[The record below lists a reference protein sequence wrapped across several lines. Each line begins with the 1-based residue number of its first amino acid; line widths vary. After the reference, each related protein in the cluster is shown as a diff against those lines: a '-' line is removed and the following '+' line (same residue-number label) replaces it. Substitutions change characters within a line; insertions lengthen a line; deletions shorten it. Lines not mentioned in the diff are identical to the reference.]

1 MKHSRGI
8 ISYAR
13 VGQKVETGF
22 NVKPNSAF
30 PKLSWFSKAILKNF
44 FRFLDCNDEKEISM
58 NFQFVD
64 GKPMAKQTTN
74 MLFFS
79 WLFIVQVLYSI
90 LSIQ

>member
-8 ISYAR
+8 IFYAR

-22 NVKPNSAF
+22 NAKLNSAF
-30 PKLSWFSKAILKNF
+30 PKLSWFSKAILNNF
-44 FRFLDCNDEKEISM
+44 FRFLDCNDEKEISK

-79 WLFIVQVLYSI
+79 WLFIVQVLYTI
-90 LSIQ
+90 LSIL